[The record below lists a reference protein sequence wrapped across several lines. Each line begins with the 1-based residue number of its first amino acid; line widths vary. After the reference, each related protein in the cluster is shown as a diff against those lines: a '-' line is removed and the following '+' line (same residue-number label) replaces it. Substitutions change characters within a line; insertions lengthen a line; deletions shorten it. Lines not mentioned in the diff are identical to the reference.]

1 METASELPRLRP
13 SLGYLELS
21 LCPTP
26 LLCKML
32 DVHLE
37 REGDRQEEEGRR

>member
-21 LCPTP
+21 LWTTS

-32 DVHLE
+32 DVDLE
-37 REGDRQEEEGRR
+37 REGGK